1 MARPRVPFFRVIA
14 TRLVLSGLIVLGLA
28 SPASLPS
35 DVTLMYRA
43 ALGTSVPVPVG
54 WPVVEYQGTSVTVM
68 SPPVLALHGPRITV
82 EHLPD
87 TVDVLVRS
95 RCRPPAI
102 AQPAFEG
109 PMAIAGH
116 PGSYQYLCAP
126 RTFIGP
132 EWTVVIPTSVRP
144 GAWRLT
150 YLGAPDIGSGSLSRA
165 FGMVL
170 ANFSP

>member
-1 MARPRVPFFRVIA
+1 MA
-14 TRLVLSGLIVLGLA
+14 TRLALAGLIVLALA
-28 SPASLPS
+28 SPASLSS

-54 WPVVEYQGTSVTVM
+54 WQVGEYQGTAVTVM
-68 SPPVLALHGPRITV
+68 NPPVWITHGPRITI
-82 EHLPD
+82 EHLSD
-87 TVDVLVRS
+87 DIDLLLRS
-95 RCRPPAI
+95 RCQPPAI
-102 AQPAFEG
+102 EQPAPDG
-109 PMAIAGH
+109 PTTIAGH
-116 PGSYQYLCAP
+116 AGSYQYVCAP

-132 EWTVVIPTSVRP
+132 EWTVLIPASGRP

-150 YLGAPDIGSGSLSRA
+150 YLGAEQIGGGSLSRA